1 MTLAQLWH
9 KSYSKENE
17 VFFYFVKMFEANIPV
32 FTISGNLYGL
42 TIISIDV
49 HTSSIFIIFMVL
61 SMLFLFITRRSYYYY
76 YDKTYGCHCSTSKKI
91 CGNGCHWDCKRRSHN
106 YNCAVCWVLRTYC
119 QPCQLS
125 QIIWLS
131 LDCQGHTMSS
141 WLHFELSKG

>member
-1 MTLAQLWH
+1 MALKCIEDYLVHYIFRRKLYNAVQKLWGQAT
-9 KSYSKENE
+9 
-17 VFFYFVKMFEANIPV
+17 FYLVVILSPKFLNCIVCIWPLLQFYAD
-32 FTISGNLYGL
+32 FTI
-42 TIISIDV
+42 
-49 HTSSIFIIFMVL
+49 IIFL
-61 SMLFLFITRRSYYYY
+61 LFQ
-76 YDKTYGCHCSTSKKI
+76 CHCSTSKKI

>member
-1 MTLAQLWH
+1 MKKSSHKIKKVLLLIHILACTETIIFSTTEMYWRLSSALYFLAKAICIWPLLQ
-9 KSYSKENE
+9 
-17 VFFYFVKMFEANIPV
+17 FYAD
-32 FTISGNLYGL
+32 FTI
-42 TIISIDV
+42 
-49 HTSSIFIIFMVL
+49 IIFL
-61 SMLFLFITRRSYYYY
+61 LFQ
-76 YDKTYGCHCSTSKKI
+76 CHCSTSKKI

-106 YNCAVCWVLRTYC
+106 YHCTVCWVLRTYC